1 MTAPWRTP
9 LTLLFL
15 ILSGTADAQVAGK
28 TMAVTMDD
36 LPLNTASRT
45 GNAELERITTR
56 LLGQI
61 RTAGAPVTA
70 FVNEGKLEVRGRR
83 EAERVKQLKRWL
95 DAGIELGNHTFAHKS
110 QNDVSVEEA
119 KEDIRKGKRTI
130 DELYA
135 ARGTRPHWFRHPY
148 LQTGRDSATRNALT
162 AYLDSLGYR
171 IAPVTVDNSDWLFA
185 AAYENAVAEGDS
197 AGMRSIAGAYLPY
210 MLECVRYYERMAD
223 TLFGRPVAQTLLM
236 HANRLNGDHAA
247 ELFRLLR
254 TEGYSFV
261 TLDEA
266 LRDPA
271 YASPDAFFGKGGV
284 SWLHRWAWTRG
295 HRGAFYAGEP
305 DVPEFVKKRAGT
317 KYD

>member
-1 MTAPWRTP
+1 MTAPQR
-9 LTLLFL
+9 LLL
-15 ILSGTADAQVAGK
+15 ILLVSILTASLPAQPPRK

-45 GNAELERITTR
+45 GTAELERITTR
-56 LLGQI
+56 LLAQL
-61 RTAGAPVTA
+61 RTAGVPVTA
-70 FVNEGKLEVRGRR
+70 FVNEGKLAVKGRR
-83 EAERVKQLKRWL
+83 DAERVRQLKRWL

-110 QNDVSVEEA
+110 QNDVPAEEA

-135 ARGTRPHWFRHPY
+135 ERGGRPRWFRHPY
-148 LQTGRDSATRNALT
+148 LQTGRDSATRNAIN

-185 AAYENAVAEGDS
+185 AAYENAAAEGDS
-197 AGMRSIAGAYLPY
+197 AGMRTIAGAYLPY

-247 ELFRLLR
+247 ELFRRLR
-254 TEGYSFV
+254 NEGYSFV
-261 TLDEA
+261 TLEEA

-271 YASPDAFFGKGGV
+271 YASPDAFFGKGGI

-305 DVPEFVKKRAGT
+305 DVPEFVKNRAGT